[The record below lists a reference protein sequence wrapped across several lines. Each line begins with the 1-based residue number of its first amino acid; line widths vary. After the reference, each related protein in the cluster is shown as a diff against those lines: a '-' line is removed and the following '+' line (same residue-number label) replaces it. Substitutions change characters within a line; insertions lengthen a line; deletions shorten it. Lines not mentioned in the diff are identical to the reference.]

1 MLFSSMGITMLA
13 HDAQKQLISNTG
25 IEAPSLLQDNELRF
39 SIRRPAITNPKL
51 LDDSIRRAQRE
62 QALLKE
68 VLKITKQSENTVEE
82 SGVQPSD
89 SEDDMKQYVEEVIQE
104 IKGIK
109 SG

>member
-1 MLFSSMGITMLA
+1 MGITMLGD
-13 HDAQKQLISNTG
+13 DAQQQVISNTG
-25 IEAPSLLQDNELRF
+25 IEASSLSQDNELRF
-39 SIRRPAITNPKL
+39 SIRRFGITNPKL
-51 LDDSIRRAQRE
+51 LDSIQRAQRE

-68 VLKITKQSENTVEE
+68 ISKIAKQFENTAEE

-89 SEDDMKQYVEEVIQE
+89 SEDDMKEYVEEVVQE

>member
-1 MLFSSMGITMLA
+1 MLA

-25 IEAPSLLQDNELRF
+25 IEEPSPLQDNELRF
-39 SIRRPAITNPKL
+39 SIRRSAVTNPKL

-68 VLKITKQSENTVEE
+68 IQKIAKQSENTVEE

>member
-1 MLFSSMGITMLA
+1 MLFSGMGITVLA
-13 HDAQKQLISNTG
+13 HDAQQQLISNTG
-25 IEAPSLLQDNELRF
+25 IEAPSLLQDNELRL
-39 SIRRPAITNPKL
+39 SIRRSAISNPKL
-51 LDDSIRRAQRE
+51 LDSIRRAQRE

-68 VLKITKQSENTVEE
+68 IQKIAKQSENTAEE

-89 SEDDMKQYVEEVIQE
+89 SEDDIKEYVEEVIQE

>member
-1 MLFSSMGITMLA
+1 MLA

-25 IEAPSLLQDNELRF
+25 IEEPSPLQDNELRF
-39 SIRRPAITNPKL
+39 SIRRSAVTNPKL

-68 VLKITKQSENTVEE
+68 IQKIAKQSENTVEE

-89 SEDDMKQYVEEVIQE
+89 SEDDMKEYVEEVIQA
-104 IKGIK
+104 IQGIK

>member
-1 MLFSSMGITMLA
+1 MLFSDMGITMLGD
-13 HDAQKQLISNTG
+13 DAQQQVISNTG
-25 IEAPSLLQDNELRF
+25 IEAPSLSQDNELRLL
-39 SIRRPAITNPKL
+39 IRRAAITNPKVL
-51 LDDSIRRAQRE
+51 DSIRRAQRE

-68 VLKITKQSENTVEE
+68 IQKIAKQSKNTVEE

-89 SEDDMKQYVEEVIQE
+89 SEDGMKQYVEEVMQE

>member
-1 MLFSSMGITMLA
+1 MGITMLA
-13 HDAQKQLISNTG
+13 HDAQQQLISNTG

-39 SIRRPAITNPKL
+39 SIRRSTITNPKL
-51 LDDSIRRAQRE
+51 LDSIQRAQRE

-68 VLKITKQSENTVEE
+68 IQKITKQSESTAEE

-89 SEDDMKQYVEEVIQE
+89 SEDDMKGYVEEVVQE

>member
-1 MLFSSMGITMLA
+1 MGITMLA
-13 HDAQKQLISNTG
+13 HDAQQQLISNTG

-39 SIRRPAITNPKL
+39 SIRRSTITNPKL
-51 LDDSIRRAQRE
+51 LDSIQRAQRE

-68 VLKITKQSENTVEE
+68 IQKITKQSESTAEE

-89 SEDDMKQYVEEVIQE
+89 SEDDMKEYVEEVVQE

>member
-1 MLFSSMGITMLA
+1 MLFSDMGITMLA

-25 IEAPSLLQDNELRF
+25 IEAPSQDNELRF
-39 SIRRPAITNPKL
+39 SIRRSASTNPKL

-68 VLKITKQSENTVEE
+68 IQKIAKQSENTVEE

>member
-1 MLFSSMGITMLA
+1 MLFSDMGITMLGD
-13 HDAQKQLISNTG
+13 DAQQQVISNTG
-25 IEAPSLLQDNELRF
+25 IEAPSLSQDNELRLL
-39 SIRRPAITNPKL
+39 IRRAAITNPKVL
-51 LDDSIRRAQRE
+51 DSIRRAQRE

-68 VLKITKQSENTVEE
+68 IQKIAKQSENTVEE

-89 SEDDMKQYVEEVIQE
+89 SEDDMKQYVEEVMQE